1 MRHDE
6 AAPMGSGT
14 MHEGLGGK
22 CTLTRRHMLQE
33 TAAAL
38 MASYAGTAGADA
50 KAGEVT
56 GASAPARARVDARYG
71 VVDVHTHPN
80 MKSYMFKNRFWRAHN
95 PPAGFFPLT
104 MRVDLDALIEGGV
117 KAFICAT
124 YVVERVMFDDV
135 WPLGVL
141 GKIHP
146 RAHHIGTAPMDVLT
160 REYLDE
166 AERMVEE
173 ARKRRGDVIE
183 IARSYKEMQRIT
195 GEGKVCMLHGV
206 EGAHHLNGNIDMV
219 DELFERGVCQM
230 IVPHLYPNKAGG
242 CVDSFTGGK
251 NGRLGIFKLE
261 NQDDAGL
268 SSWGAELVEKL
279 LDVGII
285 VDPTHGTRE
294 YRKQVVEIAREHP
307 KKRPVI
313 LSHLYVRKDG
323 TVGRMGPT
331 PEDVRDIAETGGV
344 VGIMMGG
351 RRRVEGVPHVLNT
364 MDYLIKHGGED
375 VVAIGSDFD
384 GFIPVPPDLRSP
396 RGYVGLRQ
404 AMLKK
409 FSEKQVEKFLNRN
422 ADRVLQ
428 AGWGA

>member
-6 AAPMGSGT
+6 AIPMGSETQDDGRRT
-14 MHEGLGGK
+14 I
-22 CTLTRRHMLQE
+22 TRRHMLQG

-38 MASYAGTAGADA
+38 VASRAGTSRADES
-50 KAGEVT
+50 AGEAA
-56 GASAPARARVDARYG
+56 GKSASASVKVDPRFG
-71 VVDVHTHPN
+71 IVDVHTHPN
-80 MKSYMFKNRFWRAHN
+80 MKSYMFKNRFWEAHD
-95 PPAGFFPLT
+95 PYAGFYPLR

-135 WPLGVL
+135 PPLGVL

-146 RAHHIGTAPMDVLT
+146 RARHIATAPLDVLT

-166 AERMVEE
+166 AEWMVEE

-183 IARSYKEMQRIT
+183 LARSRKDMQRIT
-195 GEGKVCMLHGV
+195 SEGKVCMLHGV

-242 CVDSFTGGK
+242 CVDLFTGGK
-251 NGRLGIFKLE
+251 QGRLGIFKPE

-294 YRKQVVEIAREHP
+294 YRKQVIDIARQHP

-313 LSHLYVRKDG
+313 LSHLYMHKDG

-331 PEDVRDIAETGGV
+331 PEDIRDIAETGGV
-344 VGIMMGG
+344 VGIMMAG
-351 RRRVEGVPHVLNT
+351 RRHGEGTTHVLNT

-384 GFIPVPPDLRSP
+384 GFTSVPPELRSP

-409 FSEKQVEKFLNRN
+409 YSEKQVEKFLNLN
-422 ADRVLQ
+422 AERVLQ
-428 AGWGA
+428 AGWDA